1 MIVDAR
7 EVARKIEVPTLVVH
21 RRNDAIAPFEA
32 AKAAA
37 AIIPGARF
45 VPLEGDNHW
54 PMSDDLTAPAM
65 IRAVRDFLDGE

>member
-1 MIVDAR
+1 
-7 EVARKIEVPTLVVH
+7 VH